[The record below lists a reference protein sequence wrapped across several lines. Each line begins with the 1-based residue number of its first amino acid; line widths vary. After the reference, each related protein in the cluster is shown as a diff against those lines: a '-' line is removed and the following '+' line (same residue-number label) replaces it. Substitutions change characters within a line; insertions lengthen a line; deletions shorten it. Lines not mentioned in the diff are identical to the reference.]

1 MFGISSKA
9 KKPPS
14 CCSFTKIPL
23 LRATVWISLQIMAA
37 GLTFGQ
43 VLTHGPVV
51 GGVTSSSANVFVRTD
66 QAASVVLWYGTDPN
80 LQT

>member
-1 MFGISSKA
+1 
-9 KKPPS
+9 
-14 CCSFTKIPL
+14 
-23 LRATVWISLQIMAA
+23 MAA